1 MKHARFTMLSAVVV
15 AALAAYVLAAA
26 NPPAEWELVTPQPV
40 VGEKQRMGAFLNEKF
55 GLTGGAG
62 DIGKAQYTLDGGKT
76 WAQADSSGG

>member
-40 VGEKQRMGAFLNEKF
+40 VGEKQRMGAF
-55 GLTGGAG
+55 
-62 DIGKAQYTLDGGKT
+62 
-76 WAQADSSGG
+76 